1 MKKVHFFDTVE
12 IYYYNKDKPIQ
23 NSIQKNKVKTTKL
36 YNLENNTINY
46 TIIIMSDHGRNCL
59 QNWRIGVPKR
69 RTRTN

>member
-1 MKKVHFFDTVE
+1 MKKVHFLDSVE

-46 TIIIMSDHGRNCL
+46 TIIIMILVILSSIYIIMG
-59 QNWRIGVPKR
+59 
-69 RTRTN
+69 